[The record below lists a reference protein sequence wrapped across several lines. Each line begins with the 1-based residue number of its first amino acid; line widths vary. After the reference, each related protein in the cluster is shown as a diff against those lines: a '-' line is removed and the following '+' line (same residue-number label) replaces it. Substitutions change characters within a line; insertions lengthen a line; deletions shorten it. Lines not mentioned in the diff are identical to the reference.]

1 MADKKVTK
9 ISDYQALEQRF
20 QTLSVIVSRANLAA
34 KLGMS
39 YNDKRDLYQALG
51 YPLTLVYDDFVS
63 KWTRQDIV
71 RAVVDKPIKATWR
84 KGVQLMESD
93 KADET
98 TFEKEWKDLSKR
110 LKLPNVFAR
119 ADRLSSF
126 GNYAVLMLGFNDV
139 TTPED
144 FAKPVQQGKRQLNY
158 VHPYGMKNATIQ
170 TWDEDPTSERYGLP
184 TQYQITTSAPGTN
197 ATITYL
203 VHFTRIVH
211 IVDDQLESDV
221 EGYCR
226 LEPLYNRFVDL
237 EKLIGGS
244 AEMFWR
250 GARPGYQGKVDENYT
265 MSTETKEDLK
275 NQIDEFEHNLRRIL
289 VNQGVDLTSLQQQI
303 ADPATHVDIQIQMIS
318 AVTGIPKR
326 ILVGSERGEL
336 SSSQDQD
343 AWFQVIDSRREDF
356 AEPCILRPFV
366 EKCIL
371 YGILPEPTGGDYDV
385 EWPDV
390 FEQSDEEK
398 AKVGGLRA
406 TALKDYC
413 ASPTAESVVPPK
425 AFFEFFLGFEEEDIE
440 LIEALVEEGM
450 SAEEAAMKKLG
461 MTPEQLDQIQNP
473 DKYIDGKKIIPGTE
487 PTKIQRT
494 IPPKK
499 AAPPGVT
506 AHSFP
511 GHAGRPGHVGGS
523 VPASTAMSIVKG
535 REAAIKKGWK
545 PEPKKPAGWQEIDRK
560 SSISAIKSQAKK
572 QFAEIF
578 PRFKGITVAAGVK
591 KEVVADMLNAAG
603 KELQRMKE
611 SFPKFNDIAKG
622 LAFKNIHI
630 ADKVKDSSN
639 ETGNGNLGNF
649 DYKTRTLTLSSYYT
663 TSGKQD
669 MKISAH
675 DNQSMVHTGKW
686 HTCDDFQS
694 VFRHEL
700 GHAVQGGGIPS
711 PKWTKV
717 TDQNGVFRTDYIKS
731 NVSKYGSTNHYEAF
745 AESFSAYTSPNYGKG
760 AGTNTRLPAEFE
772 NHMKGLLG

>member
-1 MADKKVTK
+1 MADKKISK
-9 ISDYQALEQRF
+9 ISDYQDLEQRF

-51 YPLTLVYDDFVS
+51 YPLTLVYDDFAS
-63 KWTRQDIV
+63 KWSRQDIV

-93 KADET
+93 KANET

-144 FAKPVQQGKRQLNY
+144 FAKPVQQGSRQLNY

-371 YGILPEPTGGDYDV
+371 YGILSEPTSGDYDV

-413 ASPTAESVVPPK
+413 ASPIAESVVPPK

-440 LIEALVEEGM
+440 LIEAMVEEGM

-461 MTPEQLDQIQNP
+461 MTPEQLDAIKNP
-473 DKYIDGKKIIPGTE
+473 QPVPNNTTTA
-487 PTKIQRT
+487 PSAPRS
-494 IPPKK
+494 K
-499 AAPPGVT
+499 AQGGASIESPSPA

-511 GHAGRPGHVGGS
+511 GHQGRPGQVGGS
-523 VPASTAMSIVKG
+523 LPKG
-535 REAAIKKGWK
+535 AVSAEEVDGVEKAITF
-545 PEPKKPAGWQEIDRK
+545 
-560 SSISAIKSQAKK
+560 AKK
-572 QFAEIF
+572 SDKSKETLIFVDESGKSFKSAGGHESVDLSKDQEKMMKEGKVTSIHTHPEDATFSGSDLQQLRNIDNIKEIIAVS
-578 PRFKGITVAAGVK
+578 PSTVYR
-591 KEVVADMLNAAG
+591 
-603 KELQRMKE
+603 LQRTGPDAHK
-611 SFPKFNDIAKG
+611 SI
-622 LAFKNIHI
+622 
-630 ADKVKDSSN
+630 DSILS
-639 ETGNGNLGNF
+639 
-649 DYKTRTLTLSSYYT
+649 DYKSLFVDKYLDLVDDGKMTRKEGINKAMAEVLNSKTYPSLSYSEE
-663 TSGKQD
+663 K
-669 MKISAH
+669 
-675 DNQSMVHTGKW
+675 
-686 HTCDDFQS
+686 
-694 VFRHEL
+694 
-700 GHAVQGGGIPS
+700 
-711 PKWTKV
+711 
-717 TDQNGVFRTDYIKS
+717 
-731 NVSKYGSTNHYEAF
+731 
-745 AESFSAYTSPNYGKG
+745 
-760 AGTNTRLPAEFE
+760 
-772 NHMKGLLG
+772 